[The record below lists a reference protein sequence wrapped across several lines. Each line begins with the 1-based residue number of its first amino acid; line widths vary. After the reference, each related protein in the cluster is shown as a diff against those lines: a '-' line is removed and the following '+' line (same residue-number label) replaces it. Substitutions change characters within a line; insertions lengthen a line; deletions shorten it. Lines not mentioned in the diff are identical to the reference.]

1 MNKEAVGMADEA
13 ARLAGETERI
23 SEEADDAWSKIKGM
37 FGDDD
42 GLADTTEAQG
52 MVDVTIGDLRADKA
66 DADWLVL

>member
-1 MNKEAVGMADEA
+1 
-13 ARLAGETERI
+13 
-23 SEEADDAWSKIKGM
+23 M